1 MLLPLLIIL
10 QLTLS
15 TNVLNVVNGEV
26 PSDWEYYGKFRFVQH
41 FVQGE
46 LYGKDSKSLF
56 IHRFYYDGEGPP
68 GVTFVAIPKD
78 ETNYAQGIPLKIAEL
93 DNQEQVPRTLN
104 ANYTLALPRNLRV
117 SDVDRLVVWCSEYGV
132 SFGRVDLKEAR
143 NTRPERPNTDLILV
157 GPFTNVE
164 HLVSGTVYIQD
175 REHLVIRDFNYDG
188 QGPSVVFYAG
198 EEENLKTGRFLEYP
212 YDGYKSR
219 LGPKRLTR
227 VQQRDITIRLPKDM
241 DAFKLRWLSVWCD
254 TFEVSFG
261 HVEFE

>member
-1 MLLPLLIIL
+1 MHVSLQLLPLLIIL

-188 QGPSVVFYAG
+188 QVRHHEKLCFFTAQLTSNLSPGPFGSV
-198 EEENLKTGRFLEYP
+198 LCGRRGKFE
-212 YDGYKSR
+212 DWTV
-219 LGPKRLTR
+219 LGVPL
-227 VQQRDITIRLPKDM
+227 
-241 DAFKLRWLSVWCD
+241 
-254 TFEVSFG
+254 
-261 HVEFE
+261 

>member
-1 MLLPLLIIL
+1 MLLPLVIL

-15 TNVLNVVNGEV
+15 SYILSVVKGEV

-41 FVQGE
+41 LVQGE
-46 LYGKDSKSLF
+46 LYGKDSRSLF

-68 GVTFVAIPKD
+68 GVTFTAIPKD
-78 ETNYAQGIPLKIAEL
+78 ETDYAQGIPLAIVEL
-93 DNQEQVPRTLN
+93 DNQEQVPKTLN
-104 ANYTLALPRNLRV
+104 NNYTLALPRNLRV

-132 SFGRVDLKEAR
+132 SFGRVDLREAR
-143 NTRPERPNTDLILV
+143 NTSPKRPKTDLTLV
-157 GPFTNVE
+157 GSFTNVE
-164 HLVSGTVYIQD
+164 HRVAGTVYIQD

-188 QGPSVVFYAG
+188 QGPSVVLYAG

-212 YDGYKSR
+212 YAGYKSR

-227 VQQRDITIRLPKDM
+227 VQKRDITIRLPKDM